1 MIRNYVLPLLVGVAA
16 LAGCA
21 TPADKGS
28 VASRSAVSSN
38 VYAEADAALASGQSE
53 KAIGLLKSASVAHPV
68 DKKPW
73 VRMAQIRFDATQY
86 GDAIS
91 NAQEALAR
99 DPDDTLAYSILAVS
113 GLRVASKA
121 LADLTR
127 KNNLQ
132 GSVRSEAQ
140 DLAKLLRSSL
150 GEEVLVSS
158 RAAARKDAPARRTS
172 AQPSQAALAA
182 PAPARP
188 AAVGNSSNGSPFDV
202 LK

>member
-1 MIRNYVLPLLVGVAA
+1 MIRTHLIPLLVGVAA

-21 TPADKGS
+21 TEPAQPPKQAALS
-28 VASRSAVSSN
+28 PN
-38 VYAEADAALASGQSE
+38 VYAEAEAALVAGDKE
-53 KAIGLLKSASVAHPV
+53 KAVGLLKSASVAHPV

-73 VRMAQIRFDATQY
+73 VRMAQIRFDASQY

-91 NAQEALAR
+91 HAQEALAR

-140 DLAKLLRSSL
+140 DLAKLLRTSL
-150 GEEVLVSS
+150 NEEVLVTKTP
-158 RAAARKDAPARRTS
+158 APRKEAGRRTA
-172 AQPSQAALAA
+172 AQPAVAA
-182 PAPARP
+182 PSRP
-188 AAVGNSSNGSPFDV
+188 ASGSPFDV

>member
-1 MIRNYVLPLLVGVAA
+1 MIRQRLLPMLIGVAV

-21 TPADKGS
+21 TDGTGTSTNTPRA
-28 VASRSAVSSN
+28 AVSGN
-38 VYAEADAALASGQSE
+38 IYVQADAALAARQPE
-53 KAIGLLKSASVAHPV
+53 KAILLLKSASVAHPV

-73 VRMAQIRFDATQY
+73 VRMAQIRFDASQY
-86 GDAIS
+86 GEAIS

-99 DPDDTLAYSILAVS
+99 DPNDTLAYSILAVS

-140 DLAKLLRSSL
+140 DLAKLLRTSL
-150 GEEVLVSS
+150 GEEVLVST
-158 RAAARKDAPARRTS
+158 RPAARAPVRKPATQTAAA
-172 AQPSQAALAA
+172 PSR
-182 PAPARP
+182 PAPA
-188 AAVGNSSNGSPFDV
+188 AAGGSPFDV

>member
-1 MIRNYVLPLLVGVAA
+1 MNRAKFMSLMVVAA

-21 TPADKGS
+21 TGGGGSAAQPGPGS
-28 VASRSAVSSN
+28 VAADTAF
-38 VYAEADAALASGQSE
+38 AEADAALAAGQGE
-53 KAIGLLKSASVAHPV
+53 KAVSLLKAVAVAHPV

-73 VRMAQIRFDATQY
+73 VRMAQIRFDANNY
-86 GDAIS
+86 GDAITH
-91 NAQEALAR
+91 AQEALER

-150 GEEVLVSS
+150 GEDVLVQTRAPTRSS
-158 RAAARKDAPARRTS
+158 APRARPAT
-172 AQPSQAALAA
+172 
-182 PAPARP
+182 PAPAVS
-188 AAVGNSSNGSPFDV
+188 AAPRNPSKSDKDPFDI

>member
-1 MIRNYVLPLLVGVAA
+1 MIRTALIPLLIGAAA

-21 TPADKGS
+21 TDSPKTLARQ
-28 VASRSAVSSN
+28 AAVSSN
-38 VYAEADAALASGQSE
+38 VYAEAEAALAAGQSE
-53 KAIGLLKSASVAHPV
+53 TAVTLLKAASIAHPV

-73 VRMAQIRFDATQY
+73 VRMAQIRFDATRY
-86 GDAIS
+86 GEAIS

-99 DPDDTLAYSILAVS
+99 DPNDTLAYSILAVS
-113 GLRVASKA
+113 GLRVASRA

-140 DLAKLLRSSL
+140 DLAKLLRTSL
-150 GEEVLVSS
+150 GEEVLVAP
-158 RAAARKDAPARRTS
+158 RPANRKDAPARKAASQPAVASPPRQS
-172 AQPSQAALAA
+172 AAS
-182 PAPARP
+182 
-188 AAVGNSSNGSPFDV
+188 GSPFDV

>member
-1 MIRNYVLPLLVGVAA
+1 MIRQRLLPMLIGVAA

-21 TPADKGS
+21 TDGTGTSTDTPRA
-28 VASRSAVSSN
+28 AVSGN
-38 VYAEADAALASGQSE
+38 IYVQADAALAARQPE
-53 KAIGLLKSASVAHPV
+53 KAILLLKSASVAHPV

-73 VRMAQIRFDATQY
+73 VRMAQIRFDASQY
-86 GDAIS
+86 GEAIS
-91 NAQEALAR
+91 HAQEALAR
-99 DPDDTLAYSILAVS
+99 DPNDTLAYSILAVS

-140 DLAKLLRSSL
+140 DLARLLRTSL
-150 GEEVLVSS
+150 GEEVLVSTRPAVRAPVRKTPS
-158 RAAARKDAPARRTS
+158 QSAAAASRP
-172 AQPSQAALAA
+172 A
-182 PAPARP
+182 PAPA
-188 AAVGNSSNGSPFDV
+188 GGSPFDV

>member
-28 VASRSAVSSN
+28 AAGRGPVSSN
-38 VYAEADAALASGQSE
+38 VYAEADAALASGQGE
-53 KAIGLLKSASVAHPV
+53 KAIVLLKSASVAHPV

-86 GDAIS
+86 GEAIS

-140 DLAKLLRSSL
+140 DLAKLLRTSL

-158 RAAARKDAPARRTS
+158 RPAARREPAPRRTAS
-172 AQPSQAALAA
+172 QPALAA

-188 AAVGNSSNGSPFDV
+188 ASASNGSPFDV

>member
-1 MIRNYVLPLLVGVAA
+1 MIRQRLLPMLLGVAI

-21 TPADKGS
+21 TEQTGKSAQH
-28 VASRSAVSSN
+28 AAVSGN
-38 VYAEADAALASGQSE
+38 LYAQADAAVAARQPE
-53 KAIGLLKSASVAHPV
+53 QAILLLKSASVAHPV

-73 VRMAQIRFDATQY
+73 VRMAQIRFDASQY
-86 GDAIS
+86 GEAIS
-91 NAQEALAR
+91 NAQQALVR
-99 DPDDTLAYSILAVS
+99 DPNDTLAYSILAVS

-140 DLAKLLRSSL
+140 DLARLLRTSL
-150 GEEVLVSS
+150 GEDVLVNP
-158 RAAARKDAPARRTS
+158 RPVARAPVRKPPIQPAVAAAPR
-172 AQPSQAALAA
+172 AA
-182 PAPARP
+182 PAPAP
-188 AAVGNSSNGSPFDV
+188 AGGSPFDV

>member
-1 MIRNYVLPLLVGVAA
+1 MFRKRLLPLLVGVAA

-21 TPADKGS
+21 TDGTGTTAKR
-28 VASRSAVSSN
+28 AAVSEN
-38 VYAEADAALASGQSE
+38 IYAEADAALAAGQSD
-53 KAIGLLKSASVAHPV
+53 KAVSLLKDASRAHPV

-91 NAQEALAR
+91 SAQEALAR

-140 DLAKLLRSSL
+140 DLAKLLRTSL
-150 GEEVLVSS
+150 GEEVLVTTRPATRPAST
-158 RAAARKDAPARRTS
+158 RKT
-172 AQPSQAALAA
+172 PSQPAVAA
-182 PAPARP
+182 PSRP
-188 AAVGNSSNGSPFDV
+188 AAGSASPFDV

>member
-1 MIRNYVLPLLVGVAA
+1 MIRKRLLPLLVGVAA

-21 TPADKGS
+21 TDGTDATAK
-28 VASRSAVSSN
+28 RKAVSEN
-38 VYAEADAALASGQSE
+38 IYAEADAALAAGQSE
-53 KAIGLLKSASVAHPV
+53 KALGLLKDASRAHPV

-86 GDAIS
+86 GEAIS
-91 NAQEALAR
+91 SAQEALVR

-127 KNNLQ
+127 KNNLK

-150 GEEVLVSS
+150 GEEVLVTT
-158 RAAARKDAPARRTS
+158 RPAAR
-172 AQPSQAALAA
+172 
-182 PAPARP
+182 PAPARKTPTQPAVAAPQRP
-188 AAVGNSSNGSPFDV
+188 AASSGSPFDV

>member
-1 MIRNYVLPLLVGVAA
+1 MIRQRLLPMLLGVAV

-21 TPADKGS
+21 TEGTGGS
-28 VASRSAVSSN
+28 APRAAVSGN
-38 VYAEADAALASGQSE
+38 LYAQADAAVAARQPE
-53 KAIGLLKSASVAHPV
+53 QAILLLKSASVAHPV

-73 VRMAQIRFDATQY
+73 VRMAQIRFDASQY
-86 GDAIS
+86 GEAIS
-91 NAQEALAR
+91 NAQQALAR
-99 DPDDTLAYSILAVS
+99 DPNDTLAYSILAVS

-140 DLAKLLRSSL
+140 DLARLLRTSL
-150 GEEVLVSS
+150 GEEVLVNP
-158 RAAARKDAPARRTS
+158 RPVVRTPVRKPPTQTAVA
-172 AQPSQAALAA
+172 
-182 PAPARP
+182 APARP
-188 AAVGNSSNGSPFDV
+188 APAPAGGSPFDV

>member
-1 MIRNYVLPLLVGVAA
+1 MIRKRLLPLLVGVVA

-21 TPADKGS
+21 TDGTDATAKRAVVSENIYAD
-28 VASRSAVSSN
+28 
-38 VYAEADAALASGQSE
+38 ADAALAAGQGD
-53 KAIGLLKSASVAHPV
+53 KALSLLKAASVAHPV

-91 NAQEALAR
+91 SAQEALAR

-140 DLAKLLRSSL
+140 DLAKLLRTSL
-150 GEEVLVSS
+150 GEEVLVTT
-158 RAAARKDAPARRTS
+158 RPAAKPAATGRRT
-172 AQPSQAALAA
+172 PSQPAVA
-182 PAPARP
+182 APARP
-188 AAVGNSSNGSPFDV
+188 APGSASPFDV

>member
-1 MIRNYVLPLLVGVAA
+1 MIRAKLMSLMVVAA

-21 TPADKGS
+21 TGGGGSAARPGPGTVAADT
-28 VASRSAVSSN
+28 AF
-38 VYAEADAALASGQSE
+38 AEADAALAAGQGE
-53 KAIGLLKSASVAHPV
+53 KAVSLLKAIAVAHPV

-73 VRMAQIRFDATQY
+73 VRMAQIRFDANNY
-86 GDAIS
+86 GDAITH
-91 NAQEALAR
+91 AQEALER

-150 GEEVLVSS
+150 GEDVLVQT
-158 RAAARKDAPARRTS
+158 RAPARS
-172 AQPSQAALAA
+172 APRARPAT
-182 PAPARP
+182 PAPAVS
-188 AAVGNSSNGSPFDV
+188 AAPRNQSKSDKDPFDI

>member
-1 MIRNYVLPLLVGVAA
+1 MFRKRLLPLLVGVAA

-21 TPADKGS
+21 TDGTN
-28 VASRSAVSSN
+28 ASAKRAAVSEN
-38 VYAEADAALASGQSE
+38 IYAEADAALAAGQSE
-53 KAIGLLKSASVAHPV
+53 KAVTLLKDASRAHPV

-91 NAQEALAR
+91 SAQEALAR

-140 DLAKLLRSSL
+140 DLAKLLRTSL
-150 GEEVLVSS
+150 GEEVLVNA
-158 RAAARKDAPARRTS
+158 RPATRPAATTRRT
-172 AQPSQAALAA
+172 PSQSAVA
-182 PAPARP
+182 APARP
-188 AAVGNSSNGSPFDV
+188 AAGSASPFDV

>member
-1 MIRNYVLPLLVGVAA
+1 MIRQRLLPMLIGVAV

-21 TPADKGS
+21 TDGTGTSTNTPRA
-28 VASRSAVSSN
+28 AVSGN
-38 VYAEADAALASGQSE
+38 IYVQADAALAARQPE
-53 KAIGLLKSASVAHPV
+53 KAILLLKSASVAHPV

-73 VRMAQIRFDATQY
+73 VRMAQIRFDASQY
-86 GDAIS
+86 GEAIS
-91 NAQEALAR
+91 HAQEALAR
-99 DPDDTLAYSILAVS
+99 DPNDTLAYSILAVS

-140 DLAKLLRSSL
+140 DLARLLRTSL
-150 GEEVLVSS
+150 GEEVLVSTRPATRAPVRKPS
-158 RAAARKDAPARRTS
+158 TQTAAA
-172 AQPSQAALAA
+172 PSRPA
-182 PAPARP
+182 PAPA
-188 AAVGNSSNGSPFDV
+188 GGSPFDV

>member
-1 MIRNYVLPLLVGVAA
+1 MYYRFLMPLVVAGA

-21 TPADKGS
+21 THGGAGARVATVAADT
-28 VASRSAVSSN
+28 AF
-38 VYAEADAALASGQSE
+38 AEADAALAAGQSD
-53 KAIGLLKSASVAHPV
+53 KAVSLLKSVAASHPV

-73 VRMAQIRFDATQY
+73 VRMAQIRFDANNY
-86 GDAIS
+86 GEAITH
-91 NAQEALAR
+91 AQEALER

-140 DLAKLLRSSL
+140 DLAKLLRTSL
-150 GEEVLVSS
+150 GEDVLVQQ
-158 RAAARKDAPARRTS
+158 RQTPRKESTRRQS
-172 AQPSQAALAA
+172 A
-182 PAPARP
+182 PAPAP
-188 AAVGNSSNGSPFDV
+188 SVSSAPRAQAKSDKDPFDI

>member
-1 MIRNYVLPLLVGVAA
+1 MIRKQLMPLMVVAA

-21 TPADKGS
+21 TGS
-28 VASRSAVSSN
+28 GGTAAVSST
-38 VYAEADAALASGQSE
+38 VAADTAFAEADAALAAGQGE
-53 KAIGLLKSASVAHPV
+53 KAVSLLKAVAVAHPV

-73 VRMAQIRFDATQY
+73 VRMAQIRFDANDY
-86 GDAIS
+86 GDAITH
-91 NAQEALAR
+91 AQEALER

-140 DLAKLLRSSL
+140 DLAKLLRTSL
-150 GEEVLVSS
+150 GEDILVNQ
-158 RAAARKDAPARRTS
+158 RPAARKETVRSRS
-172 AQPSQAALAA
+172 AA
-182 PAPARP
+182 PAPAP
-188 AAVGNSSNGSPFDV
+188 AVSSAPRSQAKSDKDPFDI

>member
-1 MIRNYVLPLLVGVAA
+1 MIRAKLMSLMVVAT

-21 TPADKGS
+21 TGGGGSAARPGPGTVAADT
-28 VASRSAVSSN
+28 AF
-38 VYAEADAALASGQSE
+38 AEADAALAAGQGE
-53 KAIGLLKSASVAHPV
+53 KAVSLLKAIAVAHPV

-73 VRMAQIRFDATQY
+73 VRMAQIRFDANHY
-86 GDAIS
+86 GDAITH
-91 NAQEALAR
+91 AQEALER

-140 DLAKLLRSSL
+140 DLAKLLRGSL
-150 GEEVLVSS
+150 GEDVLVQTRAPTRGNPPRA
-158 RAAARKDAPARRTS
+158 RAAT
-172 AQPSQAALAA
+172 
-182 PAPARP
+182 PAPAVS
-188 AAVGNSSNGSPFDV
+188 AAPRNQSKSDKDPFDI

>member
-1 MIRNYVLPLLVGVAA
+1 MIRQRLLPILIGVAA

-21 TPADKGS
+21 TDGAGT
-28 VASRSAVSSN
+28 SATVSETI
-38 VYAEADAALASGQSE
+38 YAEADAALAARQPE
-53 KAIGLLKSASVAHPV
+53 KAILLLKSASVAHPV

-73 VRMAQIRFDATQY
+73 VRMAQIRFDANQY

-91 NAQEALAR
+91 SAQEALAR
-99 DPDDTLAYSILAVS
+99 DPDDTLAYSIMAVS

-140 DLAKLLRSSL
+140 DLARLLRTSL
-150 GEEVLVSS
+150 GEEVLVNA
-158 RAAARKDAPARRTS
+158 RPAVRPAARKTPTPPAV
-172 AQPSQAALAA
+172 AA
-182 PAPARP
+182 PSRPKPA
-188 AAVGNSSNGSPFDV
+188 SGSPFDV

>member
-1 MIRNYVLPLLVGVAA
+1 MIRNRLLPLLVGVAA

-21 TPADKGS
+21 TDGTGTTA
-28 VASRSAVSSN
+28 RRAVSDN
-38 VYAEADAALASGQSE
+38 IYAEADAALASGHSD
-53 KAIGLLKSASVAHPV
+53 KAVGLLRDASRAHPV

-86 GDAIS
+86 GEAIS

-99 DPDDTLAYSILAVS
+99 DPDDTLAYSIMAVS

-140 DLAKLLRSSL
+140 DLAKLLRTSL
-150 GEEVLVSS
+150 GEEVLVTA
-158 RAAARKDAPARRTS
+158 RPAARPAPARKTPS
-172 AQPSQAALAA
+172 APAVA
-182 PAPARP
+182 APARP
-188 AAVGNSSNGSPFDV
+188 AATSGSPFDV

>member
-1 MIRNYVLPLLVGVAA
+1 MMFKRLTPLVLAAA

-21 TPADKGS
+21 TGGSDTASS
-28 VASRSAVSSN
+28 VAASAADQVFI
-38 VYAEADAALASGQSE
+38 EADAALAAGQSE
-53 KAIGLLKSASVAHPV
+53 KAVSLLKAAALAHPV
-68 DKKPW
+68 DKMPW
-73 VRMAQIRFDATQY
+73 VRMAQIRFDANNY
-86 GDAIS
+86 GEAIT
-91 NAQEALAR
+91 NAQEALER

-140 DLAKLLRSSL
+140 DLAKLLRTSL
-150 GEEVLVSS
+150 GEEVLVAPRSPVRKVVPRVKPAS
-158 RAAARKDAPARRTS
+158 VPPTAVAAPPRTPARS
-172 AQPSQAALAA
+172 DKD
-182 PAPARP
+182 
-188 AAVGNSSNGSPFDV
+188 PFDL

>member
-1 MIRNYVLPLLVGVAA
+1 MFRHRLSSLLIAAAATAA
-16 LAGCA
+16 LAGCE
-21 TPADKGS
+21 TPNTASADKR
-28 VASRSAVSSN
+28 AAVSPN
-38 VYAEADAALASGQSE
+38 IYAEADAALASGQSE
-53 KAIGLLKSASVAHPV
+53 KAVGLLKQASVAHPV

-86 GDAIS
+86 GEAIS

-158 RAAARKDAPARRTS
+158 RQSVRKDPPARKT
-172 AQPSQAALAA
+172 PSQPALAA
-182 PAPARP
+182 PSKP
-188 AAVGNSSNGSPFDV
+188 AAAASGSPFDV

>member
-1 MIRNYVLPLLVGVAA
+1 MIRHRLIPVLFAAAAAAA
-16 LAGCA
+16 LAGCE
-21 TPADKGS
+21 TPNADTSAKR
-28 VASRSAVSSN
+28 AAVSPN
-38 VYAEADAALASGQSE
+38 IYAEADAALASGQSE
-53 KAIGLLKSASVAHPV
+53 KAVSLLKSASVAHPV

-86 GDAIS
+86 GEAIS

-158 RAAARKDAPARRTS
+158 RQPVRKDPPARKAT
-172 AQPSQAALAA
+172 PSQ
-182 PAPARP
+182 PAVAGQSKP
-188 AAVGNSSNGSPFDV
+188 AAGSGSPFDV

>member
-1 MIRNYVLPLLVGVAA
+1 MIRHRLYPVLFAAAAAAA
-16 LAGCA
+16 LAGCETMNA
-21 TPADKGS
+21 NSSARQS
-28 VASRSAVSSN
+28 AAVSPN
-38 VYAEADAALASGQSE
+38 IYAEADAALASGQSE
-53 KAIGLLKSASVAHPV
+53 KAISLLKSASVAHPV

-86 GDAIS
+86 GEAIS

-158 RAAARKDAPARRTS
+158 RSAQRKDPPARKATPSQPAVAGPSKPAAAAS
-172 AQPSQAALAA
+172 
-182 PAPARP
+182 
-188 AAVGNSSNGSPFDV
+188 GSPFDV

>member
-1 MIRNYVLPLLVGVAA
+1 MIRKRLSALLVGVAA

-21 TPADKGS
+21 TDGAGTAAKR
-28 VASRSAVSSN
+28 AAVSSN
-38 VYAEADAALASGQSE
+38 IYAEADAALAGGHGE
-53 KAIGLLKSASVAHPV
+53 KAIGLLKAASVAHPV

-73 VRMAQIRFDATQY
+73 VRMAQIRFDAAQY
-86 GDAIS
+86 GEAIS

-113 GLRVASKA
+113 GLRVASRA

-150 GEEVLVSS
+150 GEEVLVG
-158 RAAARKDAPARRTS
+158 ARPAPRKEAPARRAAS
-172 AQPSQAALAA
+172 QPAVAA
-182 PAPARP
+182 PPRRE
-188 AAVGNSSNGSPFDV
+188 AAGGSPFDV

>member
-1 MIRNYVLPLLVGVAA
+1 MIRQRLLPMLIGVAV

-21 TPADKGS
+21 TDGTGTSTNTPRA
-28 VASRSAVSSN
+28 AVSGN
-38 VYAEADAALASGQSE
+38 IYVQADAALAARQPE
-53 KAIGLLKSASVAHPV
+53 KAILLLKSASVAHPV

-73 VRMAQIRFDATQY
+73 VRMAQIRFDASQY
-86 GDAIS
+86 GEAIS

-99 DPDDTLAYSILAVS
+99 DPNDTLAYSILAVS

-140 DLAKLLRSSL
+140 DLARLLRTSL
-150 GEEVLVSS
+150 GEEVLVSTRPATRAPVRKPS
-158 RAAARKDAPARRTS
+158 TQTAAA
-172 AQPSQAALAA
+172 PSRPA
-182 PAPARP
+182 PAPA
-188 AAVGNSSNGSPFDV
+188 GGSPFDV

>member
-1 MIRNYVLPLLVGVAA
+1 MILKRLMPLVVGAAA

-21 TPADKGS
+21 STGDQAAGS
-28 VASRSAVSSN
+28 KAAAIATET
-38 VYAEADAALASGQSE
+38 VYAEADAALAAGQSE
-53 KAIGLLKSASVAHPV
+53 KAMSLLAAAGKAHPV
-68 DKKPW
+68 DKRPW
-73 VRMAQIRFDATQY
+73 VRMAQIRFDATNY
-86 GDAIS
+86 GEAIS
-91 NAQEALAR
+91 HAQEALER

-140 DLAKLLRSSL
+140 DLARLLRTSL
-150 GEEVLVSS
+150 GEEVLV
-158 RAAARKDAPARRTS
+158 ARNPPQRSAPARVKP
-172 AQPSQAALAA
+172 AQSPTPVAASA
-182 PAPARP
+182 PAK
-188 AAVGNSSNGSPFDV
+188 STGSKDPFDV

>member
-1 MIRNYVLPLLVGVAA
+1 MIRQRLLPMLIGVAV

-21 TPADKGS
+21 TDGTGTSTNTPRA
-28 VASRSAVSSN
+28 AVSGN
-38 VYAEADAALASGQSE
+38 IYVQADAALAARQPE
-53 KAIGLLKSASVAHPV
+53 KAIALLKSASVAHPV

-73 VRMAQIRFDATQY
+73 VRMAQIRFDASQY
-86 GDAIS
+86 GEAIS
-91 NAQEALAR
+91 HAQEALAR
-99 DPDDTLAYSILAVS
+99 DPNDTLAYSILAVS

-140 DLAKLLRSSL
+140 DLARLLRTSL
-150 GEEVLVSS
+150 GEEVLVSTRPATRPS
-158 RAAARKDAPARRTS
+158 ARKPPAQSAAA
-172 AQPSQAALAA
+172 PSRPA
-182 PAPARP
+182 PAPA
-188 AAVGNSSNGSPFDV
+188 GGSPFDV

>member
-1 MIRNYVLPLLVGVAA
+1 MILKRLTPLVLAAA

-21 TPADKGS
+21 TGGSGTADAAAGIAADK
-28 VASRSAVSSN
+28 VF
-38 VYAEADAALASGQSE
+38 AEADAALAAGQGD
-53 KAIGLLKSASVAHPV
+53 KAVALLKAAAVAHPV

-73 VRMAQIRFDATQY
+73 VRMAQIRFDANQY
-86 GDAIS
+86 GEAITH
-91 NAQEALAR
+91 AQEALAR

-140 DLAKLLRSSL
+140 DLAKLLRTSL
-150 GEEVLVSS
+150 GEEVLVAQ
-158 RAAARKDAPARRTS
+158 RPPARKEAPRAKPTLG
-172 AQPSQAALAA
+172 AGAA
-182 PAPARP
+182 PAV
-188 AAVGNSSNGSPFDV
+188 AAPPRAAKSDKDPFDI

>member
-1 MIRNYVLPLLVGVAA
+1 MIRQRLLPMLIGVAV

-21 TPADKGS
+21 TDGTGTSAD
-28 VASRSAVSSN
+28 APRAAVSGN
-38 VYAEADAALASGQSE
+38 LYVQADAALAARQPE
-53 KAIGLLKSASVAHPV
+53 KAIALLKSASVAHPV

-73 VRMAQIRFDATQY
+73 VRMAQIRFDASQY
-86 GDAIS
+86 GEAIS
-91 NAQEALAR
+91 HAQEALAR
-99 DPDDTLAYSILAVS
+99 DPNDTLAYSILAVS

-140 DLAKLLRSSL
+140 DLAKLLRTSL
-150 GEEVLVSS
+150 GEEVLVST
-158 RAAARKDAPARRTS
+158 RPAPRAPVRKPATQTAAA
-172 AQPSQAALAA
+172 PSRPA
-182 PAPARP
+182 PAPA
-188 AAVGNSSNGSPFDV
+188 GGSPFDV